1 MSLMKRP
8 SAEPVNRAARCYLRF
23 AGARRPQLDFF
34 TISDCA
40 ASAVCGASRLLALR
54 RGLWCIKNLALRG
67 QPVVLGRSMR
77 AAAPH
82 PDFIG
87 PFANTIGQCL

>member
-1 MSLMKRP
+1 MSVMKRP

-40 ASAVCGASRLLALR
+40 ASAVCGASELLRAPPR
-54 RGLWCIKNLALRG
+54 F
-67 QPVVLGRSMR
+67 VVHQKISRS
-77 AAAPH
+77 AANQWSSAAPCAQ
-82 PDFIG
+82 PLPTQIS
-87 PFANTIGQCL
+87 